1 MREFFR
7 RGLRRLGGGPADPP
21 EPGTPDQRAK
31 PLYVV
36 TLSVSPTLLPLPAA
50 SQLPEIGGLTVFRA
64 RRMHGSRELHLQQ
77 LGYFESRPAA
87 EALLPQLEAEWP
99 AAVVELA
106 AAGEM
111 GSLDDTAITRFD
123 LVRPAP
129 PEALAAPAADA
140 PAGQCYAVQLLRQN
154 VPVDLARIPRVAA
167 FEQYAVYRVQAER
180 NGQKTYGLRLGFFP
194 DPASARLVADSVRER
209 YPRAALVPVSDREV
223 SRVRAAT
230 KG

>member
-1 MREFFR
+1 MREFLR
-7 RGLRRLGGGPADPP
+7 RGLRRLGGGAPNP
-21 EPGTPDQRAK
+21 EPGTSDQRAK

-50 SQLPEIGGLTVFRA
+50 AQLPEIGGLTVFRA
-64 RRMHGSRELHLQQ
+64 RRMHGARELHLQQ

-111 GSLDDTAITRFD
+111 GSLDDTAITRFE

-129 PEALAAPAADA
+129 AEALATPAADA

-167 FEQYAVYRVQAER
+167 FDSYAVYRVQAER
-180 NGQKTYGLRLGFFP
+180 NGQKTYGLRLGFFA
-194 DPASARLVADSVRER
+194 DPASARLVADSVRVK
-209 YPRAALVPVSDREV
+209 YPRAAPVPVSDREV
-223 SRVRAAT
+223 SRVRGAA